1 VWQNISFLPNYTH
14 PPIRTSIVAPIVQT
28 TMSMQG
34 GMMLRQ
40 VELYILGNSGI
51 KNDKK
56 DVWLLEKMLV
66 MLGC

>member
-1 VWQNISFLPNYTH
+1 
-14 PPIRTSIVAPIVQT
+14 
-28 TMSMQG
+28 MSMQG